1 MKLRAAPAAM
11 LLLSACTVGPD
22 YRGAPPAAPVAAARG
37 AFLRATDGATAEP
50 GLARWWES
58 LGDPTLTALVDMA
71 LENSPT
77 IAVAEAR
84 VRQARADLSA
94 KQASHRPSVG
104 ANATYLHARLPG
116 TSIGQGE
123 GGQDGGQGG
132 GESDLDF
139 YNVGATASWE
149 LDLAGGQRR
158 SSEQARATL
167 EQRDADRAD
176 AQVSL
181 TAQVAQAY
189 VNLRDSERRS
199 RLTVRQIAIEEQ
211 QLALTEQ
218 RYTAGTATALD
229 VDKVQQALRNS
240 RSQAAPLIAAIEE
253 YRDQLA
259 LLTGQEP
266 GALDAMLAAPA
277 MTPLPPAQA
286 KVGDPAA
293 LIARRPDI
301 RAAERA
307 LAASTA
313 GIGINRAKLYP
324 SLRFVGILGIG
335 GTSPGDVFDPDSLT
349 VLAAPMLSWTF
360 LDFGKT
366 RAAIRGAEAGRDAAE
381 ADYRRTLLAALQ
393 DAETSLSRFAGERR
407 RLGELVRAEESASH
421 AAALNARRVEA
432 GTSSRLEQLDME
444 RRRID
449 AGLSVAQATA
459 QLTIAYIAVQK
470 SLGLGWTEM
479 PVG

>member
-1 MKLRAAPAAM
+1 MKLRAVAAM
-11 LLLSACTVGPD
+11 LLLSGCTVGPD
-22 YRGAPPAAPVAAARG
+22 YRGAPPTAPVAAARG
-37 AFLRATDGATAEP
+37 AFLRAGESAAAEP

-58 LGDPTLTALVDMA
+58 LGDPTLSALVDMA

-77 IAVAEAR
+77 IAIAQAR
-84 VRQARADLSA
+84 VRQARADLGA
-94 KQASHRPSVG
+94 RQASHRPSLG
-104 ANATYLHARLPG
+104 ANATYFRARLPG
-116 TSIGQGE
+116 TSIGQGNGEQE
-123 GGQDGGQGG
+123 GGGQEGS
-132 GESDLDF
+132 ESDLDF
-139 YNVGATASWE
+139 YNVGTTASWE

-158 SSEQARATL
+158 ASEQARATL
-167 EQRDADRAD
+167 EQRDADLAD

-189 VNLRDSERRS
+189 VNLRDAERRS
-199 RLTVRQIAIEEQ
+199 RLTAHQIEIEQQ

-218 RYTAGTATALD
+218 RYIAGTTTALD
-229 VDKVQQALRNS
+229 VDRMQQALRNG
-240 RSQAAPLIAAIEE
+240 RSQATPLIAAIDQ

-259 LLTGQEP
+259 FLTGREP
-266 GALDAMLAAPA
+266 GTLDAMLAAA
-277 MTPLPPAQA
+277 AAVAPLPPAQV

-324 SLRFVGILGIG
+324 SLRFVGILGVG
-335 GTSPGDVFDPDSLT
+335 GTSPGDIFDPDSLT

-366 RAAIRGAEAGRDAAE
+366 RAAIHNAEAGRDAAA

-407 RLGELVRAEESASH
+407 RLAELVRAEESAAH
-421 AAALNARRVEA
+421 AAALNARRPAPVRGSNSSTWSGGGSTPAFPWRRPRRSSPSPISRCRKASASA
-432 GTSSRLEQLDME
+432 GR
-444 RRRID
+444 
-449 AGLSVAQATA
+449 
-459 QLTIAYIAVQK
+459 K
-470 SLGLGWTEM
+470 
-479 PVG
+479 